1 MAIEELEKRFG
12 ITAVAKG
19 FIDFDQLMEAL
30 EIQEREDM
38 EGKKHRLI
46 GKILFDMGLMTLP
59 QIEEVLVS
67 IPLSATPRW
76 GETDYNADNE
86 ELLITLKQ
94 NRESSSAWE

>member
-12 ITAVAKG
+12 TMAVGKG
-19 FIDFDQLMEAL
+19 FINFDQLMEAL

-46 GKILFDMGLMTLP
+46 GKILFDIGLMTLP
-59 QIEEVLVS
+59 QIEEVLVC

-86 ELLITLKQ
+86 DLLVTLEQ
-94 NRESSSAWE
+94 SREPSPA